1 MTHTKNLNLTTTVVP
16 VASEY
21 SLKFVLKCIDHEE
34 FGNMYALNNEITD
47 DQKESVKKYF
57 RKYKPVDF
65 KNIMNIEGNPHGWMC
80 LEEDVP
86 KVEEILKIED
96 TLEKQRINQEKLQK
110 ELNAKRKVKDDAMTE
125 LENIF
130 QNAPRPNK
138 FLKKLLKKADIVYD
152 PGDGYYTDHEF
163 GEGQLFIIESSYIWY
178 IINNGRK
185 DDDYSLNNIKTTG
198 PGAVGF
204 RISYDEH
211 VHDLI
216 KLVSDE
222 NLYKGK

>member
-1 MTHTKNLNLTTTVVP
+1 MVSDEP
-16 VASEY
+16 
-21 SLKFVLKCIDHEE
+21 LKLVLKCIDHEE
-34 FGNMYALNNEITD
+34 FGNLYAFNKEITD
-47 DQKESVKKYF
+47 EEKDLVIEYF
-57 RKYKPVDF
+57 RKYKPIDF

-80 LEEDVP
+80 LEENVP
-86 KVEEILKIED
+86 KVEEKLGITE
-96 TLEKQRINQEKLQK
+96 TLEQQRIKNEQLQK
-110 ELNAKRKVKDDAMTE
+110 ELNAKRKIKDEAMAE
-125 LENIF
+125 IEIIF

-163 GEGQLFIIESSYIWY
+163 GEGQLFILESSYIWY

-222 NLYKGK
+222 NIYKG

>member
-1 MTHTKNLNLTTTVVP
+1 VVSDEP
-16 VASEY
+16 
-21 SLKFVLKCIDHEE
+21 LKLVLKCIDHEE
-34 FGNMYALNNEITD
+34 FGNLYAFNKEITD
-47 DQKESVKKYF
+47 EEKDLVIEYF
-57 RKYKPVDF
+57 RKYKPIDF
-65 KNIMNIEGNPHGWMC
+65 KDIMNIEGNPHGWMC
-80 LEEDVP
+80 LEENVP
-86 KVEEILKIED
+86 KVEEKLGITE
-96 TLEKQRINQEKLQK
+96 TLEQQRIKNEQLQK
-110 ELNAKRKVKDDAMTE
+110 ELNAKRKIKDEAMAE
-125 LENIF
+125 IERIF

-163 GEGQLFIIESSYIWY
+163 GEGQLFILESSYIWY

-222 NLYKGK
+222 NIYKG

>member
-1 MTHTKNLNLTTTVVP
+1 MV
-16 VASEY
+16 SEEP
-21 SLKFVLKCIDHEE
+21 LKLVLKCIDHEE
-34 FGNMYALNNEITD
+34 FGNLYAFNKEITD
-47 DQKESVKKYF
+47 EEKDLVIEYF
-57 RKYKPVDF
+57 RKYKPIDF
-65 KNIMNIEGNPHGWMC
+65 KDIMNIEGNPHGWMC
-80 LEEDVP
+80 LEENVP
-86 KVEEILKIED
+86 KVEEKLGITE
-96 TLEKQRINQEKLQK
+96 TLEQQRIKNEQLQK
-110 ELNAKRKVKDDAMTE
+110 ELNAKRKIKDEAMAE
-125 LENIF
+125 IERIF

-163 GEGQLFIIESSYIWY
+163 GEGQLFILESSYIWY

-222 NLYKGK
+222 NIYKG

>member
-1 MTHTKNLNLTTTVVP
+1 MVSDEP
-16 VASEY
+16 
-21 SLKFVLKCIDHEE
+21 LKLVLKCIDHEE
-34 FGNMYALNNEITD
+34 FGNLYAFNKEITD
-47 DQKESVKKYF
+47 EEKDLVIEYF
-57 RKYKPVDF
+57 RKYKPIDF
-65 KNIMNIEGNPHGWMC
+65 KDIMNIEGNPHGWMC
-80 LEEDVP
+80 LEENVP
-86 KVEEILKIED
+86 RVEEKLGITE
-96 TLEKQRINQEKLQK
+96 TLEQQRIKNEQLQK
-110 ELNAKRKVKDDAMTE
+110 ELNAKRKIKDEAMAE
-125 LENIF
+125 IERIF

-152 PGDGYYTDHEF
+152 LGDGYYTDHEF
-163 GEGQLFIIESSYIWY
+163 GEGQLFILESSYIWY

-222 NLYKGK
+222 NIYKG

>member
-1 MTHTKNLNLTTTVVP
+1 MVSDEP
-16 VASEY
+16 
-21 SLKFVLKCIDHEE
+21 LKLVLKCIDHEE
-34 FGNMYALNNEITD
+34 FGNLYAFNKEITD
-47 DQKESVKKYF
+47 EEKDLVIEYF
-57 RKYKPVDF
+57 RKYKPIDF
-65 KNIMNIEGNPHGWMC
+65 KDIMNIEGNPHGWMC
-80 LEEDVP
+80 LEENVP
-86 KVEEILKIED
+86 KVEEKLGITE
-96 TLEKQRINQEKLQK
+96 TLEQQKIKNEQLQK
-110 ELNAKRKVKDDAMTE
+110 ELNAKRKIKDEAMAE
-125 LENIF
+125 IERIF

-163 GEGQLFIIESSYIWY
+163 GEGQLFILESSYIWY

-222 NLYKGK
+222 NIYKG

>member
-1 MTHTKNLNLTTTVVP
+1 MVSDEP
-16 VASEY
+16 
-21 SLKFVLKCIDHEE
+21 LKLVLKCIDHEE
-34 FGNMYALNNEITD
+34 FGNLYAFNKEITD
-47 DQKESVKKYF
+47 EEKDLVIEYF
-57 RKYKPVDF
+57 RKYKPIDF
-65 KNIMNIEGNPHGWMC
+65 KDIMNIEGNPHGWMC
-80 LEEDVP
+80 LEENVP
-86 KVEEILKIED
+86 KVEEKLGITE
-96 TLEKQRINQEKLQK
+96 TLEQQRIKNEQLQK
-110 ELNAKRKVKDDAMTE
+110 ELNAKRKIKDEAMTE
-125 LENIF
+125 IERIF

-138 FLKKLLKKADIVYD
+138 FLKKLLKKADVVYD

-163 GEGQLFIIESSYIWY
+163 GEGQLFILESSYIWY

-222 NLYKGK
+222 NIYKG

>member
-1 MTHTKNLNLTTTVVP
+1 MVSDEP
-16 VASEY
+16 
-21 SLKFVLKCIDHEE
+21 LKLVLKCIDHEE
-34 FGNMYALNNEITD
+34 FGNLYAFNKEITD
-47 DQKESVKKYF
+47 EEKDLIIEYF
-57 RKYKPVDF
+57 RKYKPIDF
-65 KNIMNIEGNPHGWMC
+65 KDIMNIEGNPHGWMC
-80 LEEDVP
+80 LEENVP
-86 KVEEILKIED
+86 KVEEKLGITE
-96 TLEKQRINQEKLQK
+96 TLEQQRIKNEQLQK
-110 ELNAKRKVKDDAMTE
+110 ELNAKRKIKDEAMAE
-125 LENIF
+125 IERIF

-163 GEGQLFIIESSYIWY
+163 GEGQLFILESSYIWY

-222 NLYKGK
+222 NIYKG

>member
-1 MTHTKNLNLTTTVVP
+1 MVSDEP
-16 VASEY
+16 
-21 SLKFVLKCIDHEE
+21 LKLVLKCIDHEE
-34 FGNMYALNNEITD
+34 FGNLYAFNKEITD
-47 DQKESVKKYF
+47 EKKDLVIEYF
-57 RKYKPVDF
+57 RKYKPIDF
-65 KNIMNIEGNPHGWMC
+65 KDIMNIEGNPHGWMC
-80 LEEDVP
+80 LEENVP
-86 KVEEILKIED
+86 KVEEKLGITE
-96 TLEKQRINQEKLQK
+96 TLEQQRIKNEQLQK
-110 ELNAKRKVKDDAMTE
+110 ELNAKRKIKDEAMAE
-125 LENIF
+125 IERIF

-163 GEGQLFIIESSYIWY
+163 GEGQLFILESSYIWY

-222 NLYKGK
+222 NIYKG

>member
-1 MTHTKNLNLTTTVVP
+1 MVSDEP
-16 VASEY
+16 
-21 SLKFVLKCIDHEE
+21 LKLVLKCIDHEE
-34 FGNMYALNNEITD
+34 FGNLYAFNKEITD
-47 DQKESVKKYF
+47 EEKDLVMEYF
-57 RKYKPVDF
+57 RKYKPIDF
-65 KNIMNIEGNPHGWMC
+65 KDIMNIEGNPHGWMC
-80 LEEDVP
+80 LEKNVP
-86 KVEEILKIED
+86 KVEEKLGITE
-96 TLEKQRINQEKLQK
+96 TLEQQRIKNEQLQK
-110 ELNAKRKVKDDAMTE
+110 ELNAKRKIKDEAMAE
-125 LENIF
+125 IERIF

-163 GEGQLFIIESSYIWY
+163 GEGQLFILESSYIWY

-222 NLYKGK
+222 NIYKG

>member
-1 MTHTKNLNLTTTVVP
+1 MVSDEP
-16 VASEY
+16 
-21 SLKFVLKCIDHEE
+21 LKLVLKCIDHEE
-34 FGNMYALNNEITD
+34 FGNLYAFNKEITD
-47 DQKESVKKYF
+47 EEKDLVIEYF
-57 RKYKPVDF
+57 RKYKPIDF
-65 KNIMNIEGNPHGWMC
+65 KDIMNIEGNPHGWMC
-80 LEEDVP
+80 LEENVP
-86 KVEEILKIED
+86 NVEEKLGITE
-96 TLEKQRINQEKLQK
+96 TLEQQRIKNEQLQK
-110 ELNAKRKVKDDAMTE
+110 ELNAKRKIKDEAMAE
-125 LENIF
+125 IERIF

-163 GEGQLFIIESSYIWY
+163 GEGQLFILESSYIWY

-222 NLYKGK
+222 NIYKG

>member
-1 MTHTKNLNLTTTVVP
+1 MVSDEP
-16 VASEY
+16 
-21 SLKFVLKCIDHEE
+21 LKLVLKCIDHEE
-34 FGNMYALNNEITD
+34 FGNLYAFNKEITD
-47 DQKESVKKYF
+47 EEKDLVMEYF
-57 RKYKPVDF
+57 RKYKPIDF
-65 KNIMNIEGNPHGWMC
+65 KDIMNIEGNPHGWMC
-80 LEEDVP
+80 LEENVP
-86 KVEEILKIED
+86 KVEEKLGITE
-96 TLEKQRINQEKLQK
+96 TLEQQRIKNEQLQK
-110 ELNAKRKVKDDAMTE
+110 ELNAKRKIKDEAMAE
-125 LENIF
+125 IERIF

-163 GEGQLFIIESSYIWY
+163 GEGQLFILESSYIWY

-222 NLYKGK
+222 NIYKG

>member
-1 MTHTKNLNLTTTVVP
+1 MVSDEP
-16 VASEY
+16 
-21 SLKFVLKCIDHEE
+21 LKLVLKCIDHEE
-34 FGNMYALNNEITD
+34 FGNLYAFNKEITD
-47 DQKESVKKYF
+47 EEKDLVIEYF
-57 RKYKPVDF
+57 RKYKPIDF
-65 KNIMNIEGNPHGWMC
+65 KDIMNIEGNPHGWMC
-80 LEEDVP
+80 LEENVP
-86 KVEEILKIED
+86 KVEEKLGITE
-96 TLEKQRINQEKLQK
+96 TLEQQRIKNEQLQK
-110 ELNAKRKVKDDAMTE
+110 ELNAKRKIKDEAMAE
-125 LENIF
+125 IERIF

-163 GEGQLFIIESSYIWY
+163 GEGQLFILESSYIWY

-211 VHDLI
+211 VNDLI

-222 NLYKGK
+222 NIYKG

>member
-1 MTHTKNLNLTTTVVP
+1 MVSDEP
-16 VASEY
+16 
-21 SLKFVLKCIDHEE
+21 LKLVLKCIDHEE
-34 FGNMYALNNEITD
+34 FGNLYAFNKEITD
-47 DQKESVKKYF
+47 EEKDLVIEYF
-57 RKYKPVDF
+57 RKYKPIDF
-65 KNIMNIEGNPHGWMC
+65 KDIMNIEGNPHGWMC
-80 LEEDVP
+80 LEENVP
-86 KVEEILKIED
+86 KVEEKLGITE
-96 TLEKQRINQEKLQK
+96 TLEQQRIKNEQLQK
-110 ELNAKRKVKDDAMTE
+110 ELNAKRKIKDEAMAE
-125 LENIF
+125 IERIF

-163 GEGQLFIIESSYIWY
+163 GEGQLFILESSYIWY

-216 KLVSDE
+216 KLLSDE
-222 NLYKGK
+222 NIYKG

>member
-1 MTHTKNLNLTTTVVP
+1 MVSDEP
-16 VASEY
+16 
-21 SLKFVLKCIDHEE
+21 LKLVLKCIDHEE
-34 FGNMYALNNEITD
+34 FGNLYAFNKEITD
-47 DQKESVKKYF
+47 EEKDLVIEYF
-57 RKYKPVDF
+57 RKYKPIDF
-65 KNIMNIEGNPHGWMC
+65 KDIMNIEGNPHGWMC
-80 LEEDVP
+80 LEENVP
-86 KVEEILKIED
+86 KVEEKLGITE
-96 TLEKQRINQEKLQK
+96 TLEQQKIKNEQLQK
-110 ELNAKRKVKDDAMTE
+110 ELNAKRKIKDEAMAE
-125 LENIF
+125 IERIF

-152 PGDGYYTDHEF
+152 PGDAYYTDHEF
-163 GEGQLFIIESSYIWY
+163 GEGQLFILESSYIWY

-222 NLYKGK
+222 NIYKG

>member
-1 MTHTKNLNLTTTVVP
+1 MVSDEP
-16 VASEY
+16 
-21 SLKFVLKCIDHEE
+21 LKLVLKCIDHEE
-34 FGNMYALNNEITD
+34 FGNLYAFNKEITD
-47 DQKESVKKYF
+47 EEKDLVIEYF
-57 RKYKPVDF
+57 RKYKPIDF
-65 KNIMNIEGNPHGWMC
+65 KDIMNIEGNPHGWMC
-80 LEEDVP
+80 LEENVP
-86 KVEEILKIED
+86 KVEEKLGITE
-96 TLEKQRINQEKLQK
+96 TLEQQRIKNEQLQK
-110 ELNAKRKVKDDAMTE
+110 ELNAKRKIKDEAMAE
-125 LENIF
+125 IERIF

-163 GEGQLFIIESSYIWY
+163 GEGQLFILESSYIWY

-222 NLYKGK
+222 NIYKG

>member
-1 MTHTKNLNLTTTVVP
+1 MV
-16 VASEY
+16 SDD
-21 SLKFVLKCIDHEE
+21 SLKLVLKCIDYEE
-34 FGNMYALNNEITD
+34 FGNLYALNQEISD

-57 RKYKPVDF
+57 RKYKPIDF

-80 LEEDVP
+80 LEENASQ
-86 KVEEILKIED
+86 VEEILGITE
-96 TLEKQRINQEKLQK
+96 TLEQQRLNKEKIQT
-110 ELNAKRKVKDDAMTE
+110 ELNEKRKIKNDAMSE
-125 LENIF
+125 IERIF

-152 PGDGYYTDHEF
+152 PGDGYYTDNGF

-216 KLVSDE
+216 KIISDE